1 VFKFEFPK
9 FKGLPRGGISH
20 LCVETYDVASPCPSI
35 HPPRSVVAASSRLLH
50 PKRCRLSTKIE
61 NLECFFFFLL
71 FCQPTHLSHNTIPS
85 LQTFRHL
92 FLAFLSLSLSKMLTS
107 MLSKNG
113 AAAMRAAAAARR
125 APPHAFTASRGF
137 AKDIKFGV
145 DGRAAMLRGVDIL
158 ADAVQVSLVYSFLGV
173 LMDQQGSL
181 SCSSS

>member
-1 VFKFEFPK
+1 MTWL
-9 FKGLPRGGISH
+9 LPVR
-20 LCVETYDVASPCPSI
+20 PSI
-35 HPPRSVVAASSRLLH
+35 PRAASSLPHRVCSIQNAVAFRR
-50 PKRCRLSTKIE
+50 KSKTS
-61 NLECFFFFLL
+61 NAFFSFFSF